1 MALIKCVEC
10 GKDISDTVKSCPH
23 CGMKV
28 KKVKDNQDSGSKNK
42 KIIIIVVS
50 VVLVLVIGL
59 LWYYFNYVKEDRVLQ
74 SNYRDESVKQ
84 VMVITDYINIR
95 EEEDV
100 NSNLLGKV
108 YKDEIYTV
116 LDENIDSKYHWI
128 YIETMNGIRGYISG
142 DSAYVSM
149 LDVKTSDDNSDDT
162 SSSKDG
168 NTNTNTNTGSG
179 NTNSKPSGNKPS
191 TSKPNNS
198 NNNSSSTNTGNNNN
212 NNNNSNNNNSNNNNN
227 NTGSGSTSTE
237 PVLKACLKTCDDGYE
252 LKNEDSVDCYCEKK
266 KVTYVKK
273 NQVVYDKD
281 GVKITVKGL
290 NYETKR
296 GDKVALELFIENSS
310 SVDKTIQ
317 PRSVYSYVNGY
328 RMAHLTFS
336 TVLLPNTRSNAS
348 LEWFKDGS
356 YGLDQYNIETISKI
370 QVEFSIIDWDGK
382 GVPSSNKRVYSGNI
396 NLSF

>member
-28 KKVKDNQDSGSKNK
+28 KRVKDNQDSGSKNK

-100 NSNLLGKV
+100 NSKLLGKV

-116 LDENIDSKYHWI
+116 LDENTDSKYHWI
-128 YIETMNGIRGYISG
+128 YIETENGIKGYISG

-149 LDVKTSDDNSDDT
+149 LDVKTSDDT

-168 NTNTNTNTGSG
+168 NTNTNTGSG
-179 NTNSKPSGNKPS
+179 NTNSKPSSNKPS

-198 NNNSSSTNTGNNNN
+198 NNNNSSNNTGNNNN
-212 NNNNSNNNNSNNNNN
+212 NNN
-227 NTGSGSTSTE
+227 GSGSTSTE

-252 LKNEDSVDCYCEKK
+252 LKNGDSVDCYCEKK

-336 TVLLPNTRSNAS
+336 TVLLPNTSSNAS

-356 YGLDQYNIETISKI
+356 YGLDQYNIETINKI

-382 GVPSSNKRVYSGNI
+382 GVPSSNKKVYSGNI

>member
-168 NTNTNTNTGSG
+168 NTNTNTGSG

-198 NNNSSSTNTGNNNN
+198 N
-212 NNNNSNNNNSNNNNN
+212 NNNNN